1 MLHLT
6 LTIEIPF
13 FRTTTLQQETLPDSS
28 PLSHPAGPQS
38 PPLADLC
45 ANVRSSFDRLAIF
58 AEQHDLSYSVA
69 AFYVLVGSL
78 NILPLDGG
86 RMVFEP
92 VSPARIARVARME
105 PKTVSRWCGQLAE
118 RGLLIRKRGAYSVER
133 LADWYVL
140 AGCMQ
145 TVPLAPLPGLAPEPL
160 AVSPAAAM
168 PPDIWSEA
176 DAAQA

>member
-1 MLHLT
+1 M
-6 LTIEIPF
+6 
-13 FRTTTLQQETLPDSS
+13 QQEMLQDGS
-28 PLSHPAGPQS
+28 PQSAPAAPQS

-92 VSPARIARVARME
+92 VP
-105 PKTVSRWCGQLAE
+105 
-118 RGLLIRKRGAYSVER
+118 
-133 LADWYVL
+133 
-140 AGCMQ
+140 
-145 TVPLAPLPGLAPEPL
+145 
-160 AVSPAAAM
+160 PAASPGWRA
-168 PPDIWSEA
+168 WSPRPSRA
-176 DAAQA
+176 GAASSPSVGS

>member
-1 MLHLT
+1 M
-6 LTIEIPF
+6 
-13 FRTTTLQQETLPDSS
+13 LPDQNPKS
-28 PLSHPAGPQS
+28 GPVA

-86 RMVFEP
+86 RMIFEP

-145 TVPLAPLPGLAPEPL
+145 TVSLPPLPGLTDETPAPQPR
-160 AVSPAAAM
+160 
-168 PPDIWSEA
+168 A
-176 DAAQA
+176 DTPHEGEGMISA

>member
-1 MLHLT
+1 M
-6 LTIEIPF
+6 
-13 FRTTTLQQETLPDSS
+13 QQETLPDDPPKS
-28 PLSHPAGPQS
+28 LPAAPGA

-86 RMVFEP
+86 RMIFEP

-140 AGCMQ
+140 AGCLQ
-145 TVPLAPLPGLAPEPL
+145 TVPLAPLPGLFPQT
-160 AVSPAAAM
+160 AAANATGG
-168 PPDIWSEA
+168 WGEA
-176 DAAQA
+176 SAGASS

>member
-1 MLHLT
+1 LRQ
-6 LTIEIPF
+6 ES
-13 FRTTTLQQETLPDSS
+13 LQNEP
-28 PLSHPAGPQS
+28 HPSAPAAPNP

-86 RMVFEP
+86 RMIFEP
-92 VSPARIARVARME
+92 VSPARIAKVARME

-118 RGLLIRKRGAYSVER
+118 RGLLSRKRGAYSVER

-145 TVPLAPLPGLAPEPL
+145 TVSLAPLPGLMPEL
-160 AVSPAAAM
+160 STISPAAAAITPSVWAGAM
-168 PPDIWSEA
+168 T
-176 DAAQA
+176 AASS

>member
-6 LTIEIPF
+6 LTIKIPF
-13 FRTTTLQQETLPDSS
+13 FRTTPLQQEMLPDDPPKS
-28 PLSHPAGPQS
+28 LPAT
-38 PPLADLC
+38 PPIADLC

-86 RMVFEP
+86 RMIFEP

-133 LADWYVL
+133 LADWYLL

-145 TVPLAPLPGLAPEPL
+145 TVPLPPLPGLTPPSP
-160 AVSPAAAM
+160 AVSPAAVIA
-168 PPDIWSEA
+168 PEVWGEA
-176 DAAQA
+176 IASS

>member
-1 MLHLT
+1 M
-6 LTIEIPF
+6 
-13 FRTTTLQQETLPDSS
+13 LPDQNPKS
-28 PLSHPAGPQS
+28 GPVA

-86 RMVFEP
+86 RMIFEP

-145 TVPLAPLPGLAPEPL
+145 TVTLPPLPGLTQSTPAASPANAVMAPE
-160 AVSPAAAM
+160 V
-168 PPDIWSEA
+168 WV
-176 DAAQA
+176 DAGAIASS

>member
-1 MLHLT
+1 MT
-6 LTIEIPF
+6 DQT
-13 FRTTTLQQETLPDSS
+13 
-28 PLSHPAGPQS
+28 PQN
-38 PPLADLC
+38 PIPLADLC
-45 ANVRSSFDRLAIF
+45 ANVRSSFDRLAMF
-58 AEQHDLSYSVA
+58 AEQHDLSYSLA

-86 RMVFEP
+86 RMIFEP
-92 VSPARIARVARME
+92 VSPARLARAARME
-105 PKTVSRWCGQLAE
+105 PKTVSRWCMELSK
-118 RGLLIRKRGAYSVER
+118 RGLLNRARGAYSVER